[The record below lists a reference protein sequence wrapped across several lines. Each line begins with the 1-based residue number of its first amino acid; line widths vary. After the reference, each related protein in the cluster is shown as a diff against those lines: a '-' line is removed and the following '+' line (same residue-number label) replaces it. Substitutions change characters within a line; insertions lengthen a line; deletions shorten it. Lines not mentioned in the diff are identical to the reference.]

1 MKTLSLFLA
10 IFLFV
15 EIALFTISF
24 SEIAI
29 FIFLKLFMGL
39 LIATFIFA
47 VLFVGLLIYLS
58 SDSIY
63 GVILEVLEKFKE
75 KNGK

>member
-29 FIFLKLFMGL
+29 FIFAKLFMGF
-39 LIATFIFA
+39 LIATFIFV
-47 VLFVGLLIYLS
+47 VLSIGLLIYS
-58 SDSIY
+58 W
-63 GVILEVLEKFKE
+63 
-75 KNGK
+75 GK